1 MALAALGIACASEQ
15 PPPGALPDHDPP
27 RIELIEPAPDSI
39 VPGFSGS
46 LRIRFDEPVNVERGR
61 FLQQLIASPLE
72 VYTLETGF
80 SDLRLRP
87 RDGWRDS
94 VVYCLEI
101 PAGIRDL
108 LSNQTQ
114 TGTQFCFSTGVPMI
128 DAEISGTVL
137 DAVTGQPQLG
147 ASVLFLQSP
156 DSVPYGAISD
166 ENGRFGLRSLPSGT
180 YDAFGFVDQNRN
192 NRLDRDLEPH
202 DSASV
207 TSFDGARP
215 DLLFRLVEPDTTP
228 PRLLRAEVR
237 DSFTVQLEF
246 DDPLI
251 RPQPGSPSVTLT
263 DTLGTVSYGV
273 FGLRV
278 GEAASVT
285 FPGAPGA
292 APDSTAAAVDSA
304 GVVGAGAETD
314 PPPVAVPPDSGAAVG
329 QSPEE
334 LPSRFV
340 TVRLVE
346 GLSSGTY
353 LIEATGF
360 TNLRRLVGGGDTT
373 FVADVPEPAP
383 AVPPDSTGEADTV
396 GVAAP
401 GDTTGVDTLTV
412 RVLRG
417 PDR

>member
-15 PPPGALPDHDPP
+15 PPPGTLPDHEPP

-46 LRIRFDEPVNVERGR
+46 LRIRFDEPVNVEQGR

-72 VYTLETGF
+72 IYRMETGF
-80 SDLRLRP
+80 SDIRLQP

-94 VVYCLEI
+94 VVYCFEI

-128 DAEISGTVL
+128 DSRITGTIL

-147 ASVLFLQSP
+147 ASVVFLQPP

-166 ENGRFGLRSLPSGT
+166 ENGRFDLRALPSGS
-180 YDAFGFVDQNRN
+180 YYAFGYVDQNRN
-192 NRLDRDLEPH
+192 NRLDRALEPH

-207 TSFDGARP
+207 NSFDGARP

-228 PRLLRAEVR
+228 PRLLRAEAR

-251 RPQPGSPSVTLT
+251 RPQPGDPSVTLT
-263 DTLGTVSYGV
+263 DTLGATSFAV

-278 GEAASVT
+278 GEAARVT
-285 FPGAPGA
+285 FPGAPGSESETPGAVADSAGAAGA
-292 APDSTAAAVDSA
+292 APDTVTTLPAAS
-304 GVVGAGAETD
+304 
-314 PPPVAVPPDSGAAVG
+314 PDSGGVTG
-329 QSPEE
+329 LSVEE

-340 TVRLVE
+340 TVRLAE
-346 GLSSGTY
+346 ALASGTY
-353 LIEATGF
+353 LIGARGF

-373 FVADVPEPAP
+373 FVAEVPEPVSAL
-383 AVPPDSTGEADTV
+383 PPDSAAIGDSA
-396 GVAAP
+396 GIAAP
-401 GDTTGVDTLTV
+401 EDTAAVDTLAA

-417 PDR
+417 EGR